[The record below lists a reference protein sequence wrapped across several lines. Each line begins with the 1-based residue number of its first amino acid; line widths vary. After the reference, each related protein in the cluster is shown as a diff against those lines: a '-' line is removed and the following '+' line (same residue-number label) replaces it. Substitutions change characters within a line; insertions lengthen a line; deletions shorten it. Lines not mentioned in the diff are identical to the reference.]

1 MTYNYHQFS
10 AFVVVVVHG
19 PDDITRTT
27 WPEASEAKRHV
38 RKLLEQGVLSTNI
51 RVYRTRLVRPP
62 LPPF

>member
-1 MTYNYHQFS
+1 MMYNYHQFS

-27 WPEASEAKRHV
+27 WPEPSEAKQHV
-38 RKLLEQGVLSTNI
+38 KKLLERGVLASNI

>member
-1 MTYNYHQFS
+1 MMYNWHQHS

-27 WPEASEAKRHV
+27 WSEASEAERYV
-38 RKLLEQGVLSTNI
+38 RKLLERGVLTTNI

>member
-1 MTYNYHQFS
+1 MYNWHQSS

-38 RKLLEQGVLSTNI
+38 KKLLDQGVLATDI

>member
-1 MTYNYHQFS
+1 MMYNWHQYA

-19 PDDITRTT
+19 PDDVSRTT

-38 RKLLEQGVLSTNI
+38 RKLLEQGVVAANI

>member
-1 MTYNYHQFS
+1 MYNYHQFS

-38 RKLLEQGVLSTNI
+38 KKLLNQGVLATDI